1 MSISAVPFELSKQK
15 SKMVKA
21 IAIIFVIMSHTG
33 TFPWGGLIGVH
44 LFLIT
49 SGYGIYCSLENKKEH
64 YWIKRI
70 SSVYL
75 PYLFCTVLFL
85 LIRFFIL
92 KESYN
97 LIRITVSFIGLDFG
111 LNVDP
116 TMWYISYIFAY
127 YFIAWTAFKLKS
139 SQQIANLFCLL
150 SFGIITFMSYKYIAW
165 HKGTVAWNYGFS
177 FLIGMLLAKFRY
189 DKEKENKIL
198 MCTLATVFSL
208 GMLTLLFS
216 HEILIR
222 FCMTLYIAVLLIG
235 IVGYIKP
242 HKVLL
247 YRCLSYIGEKSYFM
261 YLNEAFLISV
271 LKPSGGGGQKYCD
284 YIDQ

>member
-1 MSISAVPFELSKQK
+1 MSISTIPFELSKQK
-15 SKMVKA
+15 SKMIKA
-21 IAIIFVIMSHTG
+21 IAIVFVIMSHTG

-64 YWIKRI
+64 YWIKRVRL
-70 SSVYL
+70 VYM

-92 KESYN
+92 KESYG
-97 LIRITVSFIGLDFG
+97 LIRIIISLLGMDFG
-111 LNVDP
+111 LNIDP
-116 TMWYISYIFAY
+116 TMWYISYIFAC
-127 YFIAWTAFKLKS
+127 YFIAWTTFKLKS
-139 SQQIANLFCLL
+139 SKQIAILFCLL

-189 DKEKENKIL
+189 DNAKENKALI
-198 MCTLATVFSL
+198 CTLVTVSSL

-222 FCMTLYIAVLLIG
+222 FCLTLFIAVLLTG
-235 IVGYIKP
+235 IVGYIKL
-242 HKVLL
+242 HESLF
-247 YRCLSYIGEKSYFM
+247 YGCLSCIGEKSYFM
-261 YLNEAFLISV
+261 YLNEAFLISM
-271 LKPSGGGGQKYCD
+271 LKLSGGGQKHCD
-284 YIDQ
+284 YIGQ